1 MKMKKLN
8 LYSKSNIK
16 RNHLINL
23 CSDQVLPLFFILSII
38 VYVVSV
44 FWKIPYMDNS
54 NLPVEFLITALKTQ
68 SQWDYTNNGI
78 YIFSASSSTLY
89 PLLVGIAGSFAFVYL
104 AIDKGNA
111 TMELSLGIKRKDI
124 FINKVIIPL
133 SFLLSAITIVNVI
146 ILIINLKI
154 VGYHDILLPA
164 FLGNLLY
171 VLKLTFLGTI
181 VVLSTLLIPK
191 RLIDKAIWTFS
202 AIAFNVYTIY
212 LSAISL
218 TISPNTET
226 ERFLGNLSPFTDFIF
241 KNNTEYMFSVGAA
254 DSIEWSIE
262 LLLHSLV
269 WVIIEI
275 IVILLLGR
283 YFVKDYKL
291 EDFKKKNSSK
301 LAIILPC
308 LAISPIPA
316 IFFSNS
322 RIRSDILYNNLEFYW
337 DEILISLLIIWAV
350 SIVLSI
356 IITWNPR
363 RFYLG
368 AISAGIYTVITLIC
382 CTIGITD
389 AFGYA
394 QYVPEPQEIKSA
406 YISTQLSGF
415 NKATDNLYFYSFI
428 SGKEEFNI
436 ELKTE
441 KDIAIITDIH
451 KEIVSGDELDV
462 SAYCYINYE
471 LKDGTVISRN
481 YIFINEAAAD
491 EMYRIFETDFAKN
504 FYGQLL
510 NIPEVVYQ
518 KLGEDVLYPQ
528 IPYNR
533 LTYKNVHVIAKDNT
547 TTCLSDQLTSQQIKE
562 LKYALYKDVCSISAE
577 DWYKPTEQYGALAI
591 SNVEGEKGKISNT
604 DPISFN
610 NADEHGQFY
619 FFITPEMTNTVEF
632 LKKYDYMKYFELK
645 KQVKSTHVVDIR
657 DLTDWEREFNMI
669 EKTAITEDGRPLC
682 TYQLTWNNFLLAR
695 YVEVCVLGNTDYLEK
710 FDPDVK
716 PPETTDIPIEKAT
729 EYLEDSFLSYNVGLS
744 GKILA
749 TTYTDGTYN
758 TVIIP
763 K

>member
-1 MKMKKLN
+1 MKKLN

-23 CSDQVLPLFFILSII
+23 YTDQILLLFFIPFTI
-38 VYVVSV
+38 VYVISV

-78 YIFSASSSTLY
+78 YIFSATSSTLY
-89 PLLVGIAGSFAFVYL
+89 PLLVGITGSFAFVYL
-104 AIDKGNA
+104 AIDKGSA
-111 TMELSLGIKRKDI
+111 IMELSLGIKRKDI
-124 FINKVIIPL
+124 FVNKVIIPL

-146 ILIINLKI
+146 VLIINLKF

-164 FLGNLLY
+164 FFGNLLY
-171 VLKLTFLGTI
+171 VLKLIFGSTI
-181 VVLSTLLIPK
+181 LILSTFLIPK
-191 RLIDKAIWTFS
+191 GLIDKAIWAFS
-202 AIAFNVYTIY
+202 AIAVNVYTIY
-212 LSAISL
+212 LSDISL
-218 TISPNTET
+218 TISPNSET
-226 ERFLGNLSPFTDFIF
+226 ERFFENLSPFTDFIF

-262 LLLHSLV
+262 LLRHSLV

-283 YFVKDYKL
+283 YFIKDYKQ

-308 LAISPIPA
+308 LTISPIPA
-316 IFFSNS
+316 IFFLSS
-322 RIRSDILYNNLEFYW
+322 RSRSDILYNNLEFYW

-356 IITWNPR
+356 IITWKPR
-363 RFYLG
+363 KFYLG

-389 AFGYA
+389 AFGYS

-415 NKATDNLYFYSFI
+415 NKVTDNLYFYSFI
-428 SGKEEFNI
+428 SAKEEFNI

-441 KDIAIITDIH
+441 KDIEIITDIH
-451 KEIVSGDELDV
+451 KDIVSNDELDV

-471 LKDGTVISRN
+471 LKDGTVIRRK

-510 NIPEVVYQ
+510 NIPEVMQ
-518 KLGEDVLYPQ
+518 RKEGNVL
-528 IPYNR
+528 IPYDR

-547 TTCLSDQLTSQQIKE
+547 ATCITDKLTYQQINE

-577 DWYKPTEQYGALAI
+577 DWYKPSEQYGALAI

-632 LKKYDYMKYFELK
+632 LEKYDYMKYFELK

-716 PPETTDIPIEKAT
+716 PPKTTDIPIEKAT

-763 K
+763 E